1 MTCVFPSVTDG
12 HLSSEK
18 PYPATRFDLGI
29 RLPRKTP
36 PDYMADTLNRILKTL
51 ESITDIRTAVK
62 KSGWIYPGGSLLIAH
77 GVSKFTRKTEVR
89 CGSID
94 FAYAHEHNNE
104 LPPNEVDDGL
114 GTSPKM
120 LKYGQLLAALS
131 PLGQ

>member
-62 KSGWIYPGGSLLIAH
+62 NQDGSIQ
-77 GVSKFTRKTEVR
+77 EVR
-89 CGSID
+89 CS
-94 FAYAHEHNNE
+94 
-104 LPPNEVDDGL
+104 LPMACPSLRG
-114 GTSPKM
+114 K
-120 LKYGQLLAALS
+120 LKS
-131 PLGQ
+131 DVVR